1 MVLIN
6 AAALSLLI
14 STSSAMFVAFDS
26 QAIDHRL
33 LARSQDHHNS
43 GYDTSDYSPDRRHEY
58 GSRYNDDVDADYHGN
73 DHDSRY
79 HGKTGRSGEE
89 YSYPDSR
96 SYSLSVEYDE
106 SHDHKPN
113 SIKEVAE
120 DNLLKPADDEPL
132 DDATVS
138 PPTQASASADSDI
151 SPTPPPA
158 AESNTS
164 PCTKAVDLDLKLLG
178 DSAVKA
184 CAL

>member
-14 STSSAMFVAFDS
+14 SPARQS
-26 QAIDHRL
+26 IDHRL
-33 LARSQDHHNS
+33 LARSKTIIIQATTPVTTLPTGAMNMDHVI
-43 GYDTSDYSPDRRHEY
+43 
-58 GSRYNDDVDADYHGN
+58 NDDVDADYHGN

-79 HGKTGRSGEE
+79 HGKTGRICQPSH
-89 YSYPDSR
+89 S
-96 SYSLSVEYDE
+96 SL
-106 SHDHKPN
+106 
-113 SIKEVAE
+113 
-120 DNLLKPADDEPL
+120 
-132 DDATVS
+132 
-138 PPTQASASADSDI
+138 ASADSDI